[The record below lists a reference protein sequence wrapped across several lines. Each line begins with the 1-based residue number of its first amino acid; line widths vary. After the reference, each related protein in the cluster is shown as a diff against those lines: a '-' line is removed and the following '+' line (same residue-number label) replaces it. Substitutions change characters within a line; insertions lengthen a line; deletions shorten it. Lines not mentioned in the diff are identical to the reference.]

1 MFFLCS
7 FFQYCLVFFPNLGK
21 TIVIVEQKMEQSSG
35 NENRSL
41 DIFMNEVEMNNE
53 PFQERPKNI
62 SNPQIETNR
71 ISQVEDE
78 KTKKI
83 LAQLHEQRNI
93 WWPHN

>member
-1 MFFLCS
+1 
-7 FFQYCLVFFPNLGK
+7 
-21 TIVIVEQKMEQSSG
+21 MEQSSG

-62 SNPQIETNR
+62 SNPQTETNR

-78 KTKKI
+78 KTKKF